1 MRRTLLLLA
10 ILGLVPPAGLAQDAP
25 TRQNDNGNAL
35 VKFGRD
41 WQARATKTQADQPK
55 WAVPMY
61 SPFPMLA
68 QVFRLDYTRQRVAGG
83 DDNWN
88 IGGHKGFNFIPFA
101 RTQVDVFFPGYIL
114 HGANPSED
122 GFGDTNIVG
131 KYRVASGNEKH
142 GNYAVSGSLSL
153 HIPTGSYKNGAASAV
168 LTPSILAG
176 KGFGKLALFS
186 SVGASLPTSGTETS
200 GRTILWNTVAQYK
213 VGKYL
218 TPELELNSST
228 WAGGTRDGKT
238 QMFLSPGLLSK
249 IPLRPQDPTSR
260 ISVILGVAFQSA
272 VTSYHTYNHGL
283 AVTTRFGF

>member
-10 ILGLVPPAGLAQDAP
+10 ILGLVSPAVLAQNAP
-25 TRQNDNGNAL
+25 TTQNDNGNAL

-55 WAVPMY
+55 WAVPMH

-83 DDNWN
+83 YDNWN

-101 RTQVDVFFPGYIL
+101 RTQVDVFFPGYVL

-122 GFGDTNIVG
+122 GFGDTNVVG
-131 KYRVASGNEKH
+131 KYRFASGNEKH
-142 GNYAVSGSLSL
+142 GNYAFSGALSL

-168 LTPSILAG
+168 LTPSIIGG

-186 SVGASLPTSGTETS
+186 SVGAALPTSGTATS
-200 GRTILWNTVAQYK
+200 GRTIHWNTVAQYK

-228 WAGGTRDGKT
+228 WTGGTRNGKT

-249 IPLRPQDPTSR
+249 IPLRPQDPASR

>member
-1 MRRTLLLLA
+1 LRRILLLLA
-10 ILGLVPPAGLAQDAP
+10 VLGPFPFTAVAQ
-25 TRQNDNGNAL
+25 TSQGNP
-35 VKFGRD
+35 VEEFGKK

-68 QVFRLDYTRQRVAGG
+68 QVFRLDYSRQRVAGG
-83 DDNWN
+83 ADNWN
-88 IGGHKGFNFIPFA
+88 IGGNKGFNFIPFA
-101 RTQVDVFFPGYIL
+101 RTQIDVFFPGYIL

-131 KYRVASGNEKH
+131 KYRFAAANEKH
-142 GNYAVSGSLSL
+142 GNYALSGALSL

-168 LTPSILAG
+168 LTPSIIGG

-186 SVGASLPTSGTETS
+186 SVGAALPTSGTETS
-200 GRTILWNTVAQYK
+200 GRTIHWNTVAQYK
-213 VGKYL
+213 AGKYL

-260 ISVILGVAFQSA
+260 ISLIFGVAFQTA
-272 VTSYHTYNHGL
+272 VTSYHSYNHGL
-283 AVTTRFGF
+283 SVTTRFGF